1 MISDYLSTL
10 ITNSRVVD
18 FKSGKRIKFSIPTL
32 HFDDGF
38 VLSRLNLIK
47 SAKEKAEKLID
58 IERKEKK
65 IEMSFVRYENV
76 MFFPF
81 YFV

>member
-18 FKSGKRIKFSIPTL
+18 FKSGKRIKISIPTL

-38 VLSRLNLIK
+38 VFSLKFNKERKKN
-47 SAKEKAEKLID
+47 AKKLID
-58 IERKEKK
+58 IERKEEE
-65 IEMSFVRYENV
+65 IEMLFER
-76 MFFPF
+76 
-81 YFV
+81 

>member
-18 FKSGKRIKFSIPTL
+18 FKSGKRIKISIPTL

-38 VLSRLNLIK
+38 VFSLKFNK
-47 SAKEKAEKLID
+47 
-58 IERKEKK
+58 ERKKK
-65 IEMSFVRYENV
+65 GKETYRHRTKRRGNRDVI
-76 MFFPF
+76 
-81 YFV
+81 

>member
-18 FKSGKRIKFSIPTL
+18 FKSGKRIKISIPTL

-38 VLSRLNLIK
+38 VFSLKFNK
-47 SAKEKAEKLID
+47 
-58 IERKEKK
+58 ERKKK
-65 IEMSFVRYENV
+65 RKETYRHRTKRRGNRDVI
-76 MFFPF
+76 
-81 YFV
+81 

>member
-18 FKSGKRIKFSIPTL
+18 FKSGKRIKISIPTL

-38 VLSRLNLIK
+38 VFSLKFNK
-47 SAKEKAEKLID
+47 
-58 IERKEKK
+58 ERKKK
-65 IEMSFVRYENV
+65 KRKETYRHRTERRGNRDVI
-76 MFFPF
+76 
-81 YFV
+81 

>member
-18 FKSGKRIKFSIPTL
+18 FKSGKRIKISIPTL

-38 VLSRLNLIK
+38 VFSLKFNKERKKKN
-47 SAKEKAEKLID
+47 AKKLID
-58 IERKEKK
+58 IERKEKE
-65 IEMSFVRYENV
+65 IEMSFER
-76 MFFPF
+76 
-81 YFV
+81 

>member
-18 FKSGKRIKFSIPTL
+18 FKSGKRIKISIPTL

-38 VLSRLNLIK
+38 VFSLKFNKERKKN
-47 SAKEKAEKLID
+47 AKKLID
-58 IERKEKK
+58 IERKEEE
-65 IEMSFVRYENV
+65 IEMSFER
-76 MFFPF
+76 
-81 YFV
+81 

>member
-18 FKSGKRIKFSIPTL
+18 FKSGKRIKISIPTL

-38 VLSRLNLIK
+38 VFSLKFNKERK
-47 SAKEKAEKLID
+47 KKAKKLID
-58 IERKEKK
+58 IERKEKE
-65 IEMSFVRYENV
+65 IEMSFER
-76 MFFPF
+76 
-81 YFV
+81 

>member
-18 FKSGKRIKFSIPTL
+18 FKSGQRIKISIPPL
-32 HFDDGF
+32 HFDEGF
-38 VLSRLNLIK
+38 IFSLKFNREGK
-47 SAKEKAEKLID
+47 KKAKKLID

-65 IEMSFVRYENV
+65 IEMSFER
-76 MFFPF
+76 
-81 YFV
+81 

>member
-18 FKSGKRIKFSIPTL
+18 FKSGKRIKISIPTL
-32 HFDDGF
+32 HFDNGF
-38 VLSRLNLIK
+38 VFSLKFNKERKKN
-47 SAKEKAEKLID
+47 AKKLID

-65 IEMSFVRYENV
+65 IEMSFVR
-76 MFFPF
+76 
-81 YFV
+81 

>member
-18 FKSGKRIKFSIPTL
+18 FKSGKRIKIYIPTL

-38 VLSRLNLIK
+38 VFSLKFNKERKKN
-47 SAKEKAEKLID
+47 AKKLID
-58 IERKEKK
+58 IERKEEE
-65 IEMSFVRYENV
+65 IEMLFER
-76 MFFPF
+76 
-81 YFV
+81 

>member
-18 FKSGKRIKFSIPTL
+18 FKSGKRIKISIPTL

-38 VLSRLNLIK
+38 VFSLKFNKERKKN
-47 SAKEKAEKLID
+47 AKKLID
-58 IERKEKK
+58 IERKEEE
-65 IEMSFVRYENV
+65 IEISFER
-76 MFFPF
+76 
-81 YFV
+81 

>member
-18 FKSGKRIKFSIPTL
+18 FKSGKRIKISIPTL

-38 VLSRLNLIK
+38 VFSLKFNK
-47 SAKEKAEKLID
+47 
-58 IERKEKK
+58 ERKKK
-65 IEMSFVRYENV
+65 KRKETYRHRTKRKGNRDVI
-76 MFFPF
+76 
-81 YFV
+81 